1 MYNFIFLYQL
11 DFDCLETTIIIC
23 VVDGLCVCVCV
34 CACLFTPLWEFD
46 DKRVVYESNSCKR
59 EFDDERVACES
70 NSCKRD
76 FDDEKDVFES
86 NSCMR

>member
-34 CACLFTPLWEFD
+34 CVNDCLTLFGNFIIKGWFMSQIHARGNLMM
-46 DKRVVYESNSCKR
+46 KG
-59 EFDDERVACES
+59 
-70 NSCKRD
+70 
-76 FDDEKDVFES
+76 
-86 NSCMR
+86 

>member
-34 CACLFTPLWEFD
+34 CVHACLPLFGNLMM
-46 DKRVVYESNSCKR
+46 KG
-59 EFDDERVACES
+59 
-70 NSCKRD
+70 
-76 FDDEKDVFES
+76 
-86 NSCMR
+86 